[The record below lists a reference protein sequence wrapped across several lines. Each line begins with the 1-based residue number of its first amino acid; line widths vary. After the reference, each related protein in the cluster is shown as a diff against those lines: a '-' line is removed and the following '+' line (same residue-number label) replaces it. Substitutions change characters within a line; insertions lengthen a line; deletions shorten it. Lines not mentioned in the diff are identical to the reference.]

1 MPYLWVCLPFKI
13 RVTLRIQQFT
23 LNFVFTEVF
32 FNRIMLHLYHG
43 RVTLF
48 PRLGHPWVYF
58 SCYLRAFPQISSVQL
73 LSHVQF
79 FVTPWMAAHQAS
91 MSITNSWSLLNLMSI
106 ESGMPSN
113 YLIHCHPLSSHFQPF
128 PASGSFQM
136 SQLFALG
143 GQSIG
148 VSDTTPV
155 LPVNTQYWFPLGQ
168 TGWISLQSKGLSR
181 VFSNTTGQKHQFFS
195 TQLSL

>member
-79 FVTPWMAAHQAS
+79 FVTPWMAARQAS
-91 MSITNSWSLLNLMSI
+91 MSITNSWSLLKLMSI

-148 VSDTTPV
+148 VSVPASV
-155 LPVNTQYWFPLGQ
+155 FPVNIQDWFPLGW
-168 TGWISLQSKGLSR
+168 TSWISLQSKGIS
-181 VFSNTTGQKHQFFS
+181 
-195 TQLSL
+195 SLLQHHSSKTSILQS

>member
-1 MPYLWVCLPFKI
+1 MPYLWVCLPYKI

-23 LNFVFTEVF
+23 LNFVCTEVF

-43 RVTLF
+43 RVALF
-48 PRLGHPWVYF
+48 LRLGHPWVYF

-79 FVTPWMAAHQAS
+79 FVTPWMAARQAS
-91 MSITNSWSLLNLMSI
+91 MSITNSWSLLKLMSI
-106 ESGMPSN
+106 ELGMPSN
-113 YLIHCHPLSSHFQPF
+113 YLIHCHPLSSHFQSF

-136 SQLFALG
+136 SQLFASG

-148 VSDTTPV
+148 VSVPASV
-155 LPVNTQYWFPLGQ
+155 FPVNIQDWFPLGW
-168 TGWISLQSKGLSR
+168 TSWISLQSKGLSSLLQHHSSKTSILQSQ
-181 VFSNTTGQKHQFFS
+181 FS
-195 TQLSL
+195 L